1 MRGRLATT
9 RGYRK
14 PPTFAVS
21 PPVYAKVPVE
31 AIRESPA
38 GSSMVGVGRSC
49 LFSQREK
56 IEMRGRLATT
66 TGYRSPPTLAVSHPV
81 HAKVP
86 IGAIRE
92 SPSGSSMGGV
102 GRPYL
107 FSQREK
113 IEMRGRLATTTGYR
127 SPPTFAASHPGYTK
141 IPVGAIRESPSQ
153 GVAP

>member
-1 MRGRLATT
+1 
-9 RGYRK
+9 
-14 PPTFAVS
+14 
-21 PPVYAKVPVE
+21 
-31 AIRESPA
+31 
-38 GSSMVGVGRSC
+38 
-49 LFSQREK
+49 
-56 IEMRGRLATT
+56 MRGRLATT

-127 SPPTFAASHPGYTK
+127 SPPTLAVSPPVHAK
-141 IPVGAIRESPSQ
+141 VPVGAIHESPSQ
-153 GVAP
+153 GVGP